1 MSHLDELNDL
11 LNKDNLQLK
20 ALEAVLE
27 KEKSLLSG
35 SDVKSLASVTRE
47 KNHHLDQVRDRAK
60 TKIRL
65 LVAMGFRP
73 DQGQPSRFLRS
84 AGLVDAVAAW
94 EEASRRLT
102 HCQTLN
108 QANGRVI
115 AHLQKRLSR
124 LTEIFRGA
132 TGQDKLYGAK
142 GQEEAVS
149 HRNVLASA

>member
-11 LNKDNLQLK
+11 LNQDNLQLE
-20 ALEAVLE
+20 ALETVLE

-35 SDVKSLASVTRE
+35 SDVKSLASITRE
-47 KNHHLDQVRDRAK
+47 KNHHLDQIRDRAK
-60 TKIRL
+60 TKIRV

-73 DQGQPSRFLRS
+73 DQGDPSRFLRS
-84 AGLVDAVAAW
+84 AGLMDTLALW
-94 EEASRRLT
+94 DQASRRLAQ
-102 HCQTLN
+102 CQALN